1 MPTSAPVRCFQ
12 RQGAAA
18 VVHVNV
24 GQQDPGDAGAAQ
36 RFHLGQQP
44 VEVGIRAQG
53 DVDDGDLPAAQEILV
68 GAPEGHVPGIGGG
81 QTAEVLG
88 VLYLGHGLVLLMWR
102 AGVSGELRRGRV

>member
-1 MPTSAPVRCFQ
+1 MRVP
-12 RQGAAA
+12 
-18 VVHVNV
+18 
-24 GQQDPGDAGAAQ
+24 AQ

-53 DVDDGDLPAAQEILV
+53 DVDDRDLPAAQEILV
-68 GAPEGHVPGIGGG
+68 GAAEGHVPGIGGG